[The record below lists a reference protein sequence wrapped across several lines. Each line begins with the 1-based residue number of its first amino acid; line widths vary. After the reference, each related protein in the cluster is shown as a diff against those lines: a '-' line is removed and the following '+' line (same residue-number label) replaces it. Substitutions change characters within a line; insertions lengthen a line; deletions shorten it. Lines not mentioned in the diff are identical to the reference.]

1 MNKNPNFTI
10 KQEGKGLYS
19 NCHEKDENYG
29 SMSQEEMY
37 MTNTG
42 QIFSP
47 SAAFSI
53 GMYPHK
59 DSMEDTVIR
68 RTRSLIP
75 HSVKCQI
82 IQLAQDNPRIT
93 QGEIAQMFG
102 IDRTTVSKILKR
114 RHEFLEESKNTSDT
128 CSPPK
133 ISKSDNVVNDTL
145 CKFINLWYLEAKKK
159 NERITQSMVKDM
171 AQSIAKSYG
180 VSHLSADSS
189 WFEEFFTK
197 HNIKESD
204 IEDLVIKKEDPSSS
218 DELILIEPPYQSVI
232 DFRESPPRVANFGK
246 RPGNRASHTATSHS
260 HHGQNR
266 QALSTSP
273 TSTVT
278 SSASRLGTGNKI
290 PRVQTETA
298 DTTREDLLL
307 DTRKEIEELET
318 NEALKR
324 EMGNLDKF
332 REQQKVMEEVNKQ
345 RKALLSKTLSE
356 RQKKAQEEARKL
368 AHIQRELM
376 ILDNLLTADVNVIRS
391 RIEIASREFLD
402 AQKRYERAE
411 KEFVE
416 SKVDLQK
423 KSEQKESLTEHL
435 YTIIHQN
442 ELRKSNKLSELM
454 KELEMEQNNE
464 SQALPTL
471 PPLSSFNTM
480 SSGDTIHS
488 PKSPSTTT
496 TNQPLENVNPEPVGS
511 TNLSKQNVNL
521 SAAAENVNTSKDV
534 KEVENV
540 QSSQSDKK
548 TVSINNENVNE
559 EHTAHCL
566 PTNDLLGKEP
576 EKDKSAILTT
586 NEKVPTSDT
595 TINLTDSSTISDKH
609 TNQNLISISPIN
621 IGDVSD
627 SQNSEDLP
635 GTWSLDVV
643 QKDNGH

>member
-1 MNKNPNFTI
+1 MSGWAGFTDEDL
-10 KQEGKGLYS
+10 KRVRTLKV
-19 NCHEKDENYG
+19 EKSDENN
-29 SMSQEEMY
+29 S
-37 MTNTG
+37 N
-42 QIFSP
+42 
-47 SAAFSI
+47 
-53 GMYPHK
+53 
-59 DSMEDTVIR
+59 R
-68 RTRSLIP
+68 
-75 HSVKCQI
+75 
-82 IQLAQDNPRIT
+82 N
-93 QGEIAQMFG
+93 
-102 IDRTTVSKILKR
+102 
-114 RHEFLEESKNTSDT
+114 
-128 CSPPK
+128 
-133 ISKSDNVVNDTL
+133 
-145 CKFINLWYLEAKKK
+145 
-159 NERITQSMVKDM
+159 
-171 AQSIAKSYG
+171 
-180 VSHLSADSS
+180 
-189 WFEEFFTK
+189 
-197 HNIKESD
+197 
-204 IEDLVIKKEDPSSS
+204 
-218 DELILIEPPYQSVI
+218 
-232 DFRESPPRVANFGK
+232 FRESPPRVANFGK

-260 HHGQNR
+260 HHGQSR

-534 KEVENV
+534 KEFENV

-559 EHTAHCL
+559 EHTGHCL

-576 EKDKSAILTT
+576 EKDKSTILTT
-586 NEKVPTSDT
+586 NEKVHTSDT

-621 IGDVSD
+621 IGDVTD

-643 QKDNGH
+643 QKDNGP

>member
-1 MNKNPNFTI
+1 M
-10 KQEGKGLYS
+10 
-19 NCHEKDENYG
+19 
-29 SMSQEEMY
+29 
-37 MTNTG
+37 
-42 QIFSP
+42 
-47 SAAFSI
+47 
-53 GMYPHK
+53 
-59 DSMEDTVIR
+59 
-68 RTRSLIP
+68 RS
-75 HSVKCQI
+75 SV
-82 IQLAQDNPRIT
+82 
-93 QGEIAQMFG
+93 
-102 IDRTTVSKILKR
+102 
-114 RHEFLEESKNTSDT
+114 
-128 CSPPK
+128 
-133 ISKSDNVVNDTL
+133 
-145 CKFINLWYLEAKKK
+145 
-159 NERITQSMVKDM
+159 
-171 AQSIAKSYG
+171 
-180 VSHLSADSS
+180 
-189 WFEEFFTK
+189 
-197 HNIKESD
+197 
-204 IEDLVIKKEDPSSS
+204 
-218 DELILIEPPYQSVI
+218 
-232 DFRESPPRVANFGK
+232 
-246 RPGNRASHTATSHS
+246 
-260 HHGQNR
+260 
-266 QALSTSP
+266 STSPTP

-298 DTTREDLLL
+298 DTTRDDLL

-318 NEALKR
+318 NEAIKR

-411 KEFVE
+411 KEFVD

-464 SQALPTL
+464 SQVLPNL

-488 PKSPSTTT
+488 PKSPPQSTTT
-496 TNQPLENVNPEPVGS
+496 TNQPSENVNQDHVCS
-511 TNLSKQNVNL
+511 TNLSPQNVNL
-521 SAAAENVNTSKDV
+521 SAATENVNTLKDV
-534 KEVENV
+534 KERENV
-540 QSSQSDKK
+540 QSSHENLEQNFQSDKK
-548 TVSINNENVNE
+548 TVDVSINNEKVNE
-559 EHTAHCL
+559 RQTAQCL
-566 PTNDLLGKEP
+566 PTNELSEKGH

-586 NEKVPTSDT
+586 NEKIQSSDT
-595 TINLTDSSTISDKH
+595 PINLTDSSKDSDKN
-609 TNQNLISISPIN
+609 TAQNLISISPIN
-621 IGDVSD
+621 IGGVTD
-627 SQNSEDLP
+627 SQNREDLP

-643 QKDNGH
+643 QKDSGH

>member
-1 MNKNPNFTI
+1 MSGWAGFT
-10 KQEGKGLYS
+10 
-19 NCHEKDENYG
+19 DE
-29 SMSQEEMY
+29 
-37 MTNTG
+37 
-42 QIFSP
+42 
-47 SAAFSI
+47 
-53 GMYPHK
+53 
-59 DSMEDTVIR
+59 D
-68 RTRSLIP
+68 
-75 HSVKCQI
+75 
-82 IQLAQDNPRIT
+82 
-93 QGEIAQMFG
+93 
-102 IDRTTVSKILKR
+102 LKR
-114 RHEFLEESKNTSDT
+114 VRKLKVEKSDEDNSSKN
-128 CSPPK
+128 
-133 ISKSDNVVNDTL
+133 
-145 CKFINLWYLEAKKK
+145 
-159 NERITQSMVKDM
+159 
-171 AQSIAKSYG
+171 
-180 VSHLSADSS
+180 
-189 WFEEFFTK
+189 
-197 HNIKESD
+197 
-204 IEDLVIKKEDPSSS
+204 
-218 DELILIEPPYQSVI
+218 
-232 DFRESPPRVANFGK
+232 FRESPPRVASFGK

-260 HHGQNR
+260 QYGQNR
-266 QALSTSP
+266 QSVSTSP

-298 DTTREDLLL
+298 DTTRDDLL

-318 NEALKR
+318 NEAIRR

-411 KEFVE
+411 KEFVDA
-416 SKVDLQK
+416 KVDLQK

-464 SQALPTL
+464 SQVLPTL

-488 PKSPSTTT
+488 PKSPPHSTTT
-496 TNQPLENVNPEPVGS
+496 TNQPSENVNQDQVGS
-511 TNLSKQNVNL
+511 TNLSSQNVNL
-521 SAAAENVNTSKDV
+521 SAATENVNTLKDV
-534 KEVENV
+534 KEGENV
-540 QSSQSDKK
+540 QSSHENLEQNFQSDKK
-548 TVSINNENVNE
+548 TVDVLINNEKVNE
-559 EHTAHCL
+559 RQTAQCL
-566 PTNDLLGKEP
+566 PTNELSEKEH

-586 NEKVPTSDT
+586 NEKIQSIDT
-595 TINLTDSSTISDKH
+595 TINLTDSSEDSGKNTA
-609 TNQNLISISPIN
+609 QNLISISPIN
-621 IGDVSD
+621 IGGVTD

>member
-1 MNKNPNFTI
+1 
-10 KQEGKGLYS
+10 
-19 NCHEKDENYG
+19 
-29 SMSQEEMY
+29 
-37 MTNTG
+37 
-42 QIFSP
+42 
-47 SAAFSI
+47 
-53 GMYPHK
+53 
-59 DSMEDTVIR
+59 
-68 RTRSLIP
+68 
-75 HSVKCQI
+75 
-82 IQLAQDNPRIT
+82 
-93 QGEIAQMFG
+93 
-102 IDRTTVSKILKR
+102 
-114 RHEFLEESKNTSDT
+114 
-128 CSPPK
+128 
-133 ISKSDNVVNDTL
+133 
-145 CKFINLWYLEAKKK
+145 
-159 NERITQSMVKDM
+159 
-171 AQSIAKSYG
+171 
-180 VSHLSADSS
+180 
-189 WFEEFFTK
+189 
-197 HNIKESD
+197 
-204 IEDLVIKKEDPSSS
+204 
-218 DELILIEPPYQSVI
+218 
-232 DFRESPPRVANFGK
+232 
-246 RPGNRASHTATSHS
+246 
-260 HHGQNR
+260 
-266 QALSTSP
+266 
-273 TSTVT
+273 
-278 SSASRLGTGNKI
+278 
-290 PRVQTETA
+290 
-298 DTTREDLLL
+298 
-307 DTRKEIEELET
+307 
-318 NEALKR
+318 
-324 EMGNLDKF
+324 MGNLDKF

-559 EHTAHCL
+559 EHTHIAYLQMICW
-566 PTNDLLGKEP
+566 
-576 EKDKSAILTT
+576 EKNLRKT
-586 NEKVPTSDT
+586 KV
-595 TINLTDSSTISDKH
+595 
-609 TNQNLISISPIN
+609 QY
-621 IGDVSD
+621 
-627 SQNSEDLP
+627 
-635 GTWSLDVV
+635 
-643 QKDNGH
+643 